1 MQKKIF
7 IFSVYILIFICVV
20 LPTGLIFDF
29 KVKVLFSVI
38 SIFLF
43 ILDFIFS
50 PYFNKR
56 LLISTIYFFCFLFF
70 YFILTL
76 LNGNDYIS
84 AFSQL
89 NALTATVLLIILPMH
104 LIYKKYVSTSSMLV
118 NIIFYALIY
127 SSIKIILEFLYI
139 IHILSTYEIVYSL
152 TSIFG
157 YEPIYLEF
165 SGFLRI
171 NLPSD
176 FLLPILLLVVA
187 ARKYLNI
194 QLNSYFSIFC
204 ATNFLGSIFIAYSRY
219 LWFLS
224 FFAILISCYYA
235 FENFN
240 FKKNKR
246 KFLLFF
252 FGAAIL
258 VSIAL
263 LILMQ
268 HSEILNPLTDL
279 INDRYTGS
287 ASEQSDSIRITMQQQ
302 LLDQFFQ
309 FPILGSGLGAYP
321 HDYIRFPELPWNYEL
336 QWLALVMQFGIFGIS
351 IILLYL
357 CRFLIFILKMKYP
370 MNIFLCLLF
379 TIWLSTGFF
388 NCFLITSSAGVL
400 YLIFIVISL
409 SYDKNLYQLQG
420 NE

>member
-1 MQKKIF
+1 M
-7 IFSVYILIFICVV
+7 
-20 LPTGLIFDF
+20 
-29 KVKVLFSVI
+29 
-38 SIFLF
+38 
-43 ILDFIFS
+43 LDFIFS
-50 PYFNKR
+50 PYFNRR
-56 LLISTIYFFCFLFF
+56 LFSTTFYFFCFLFVS
-70 YFILTL
+70 FILTL

-89 NALTATVLLIILPMH
+89 NALTATILLIILPMH

-118 NIIFYALIY
+118 NIILYTVIY

-139 IHILSTYEIVYSL
+139 IHILSTKEIVYSL

-187 ARKYLNI
+187 ARKHFNI
-194 QLNSYFSIFC
+194 QLNSYFCLFC
-204 ATNFLGSIFIAYSRY
+204 AINFLISIFIGYSRY

-224 FFAILISCYYA
+224 FFAVLVSCYYV
-235 FENFN
+235 FEDFINS
-240 FKKNKR
+240 KKNKR
-246 KFLLFF
+246 KILLYI
-252 FGAAIL
+252 FGGTIL
-258 VSIAL
+258 VSMLL

-287 ASEQSDSIRITMQQQ
+287 ASQESDSERITMQQQ

-309 FPILGSGLGAYP
+309 FPILGAGLGAYP

-336 QWLALVMQFGIFGIS
+336 QWLALTMQFGIFGIS
-351 IILLYL
+351 IISSYLY
-357 CRFLIFILKMKYP
+357 RFFVFILKMKYP

-379 TIWLSTGFF
+379 SVWLSTGFF

-400 YLIFIVISL
+400 YLIFILISL
-409 SYDKNLYQLQG
+409 SYDTKPFQLQENEQSIINKNLVV
-420 NE
+420 